1 MAYINL
7 KLCPVDNGRV
17 LGCDHTHGYRLR
29 HCMGTVEPAVF
40 ATYAEL
46 AERFYKEVFELW
58 RMEDGEG

>member
-1 MAYINL
+1 
-7 KLCPVDNGRV
+7 
-17 LGCDHTHGYRLR
+17 
-29 HCMGTVEPAVF
+29 MGTVEPAVF